1 MNYRKEML
9 LIHLVHLDPINIY
22 SDRKPDVKLPLRIK
36 DLSYTQYTQLKII
49 NTQIIEIVRKILL
62 TIQNRTNDFTDTK
75 LLKV

>member
-1 MNYRKEML
+1 ML

-36 DLSYTQYTQLKII
+36 DLSYTHYTQLKII